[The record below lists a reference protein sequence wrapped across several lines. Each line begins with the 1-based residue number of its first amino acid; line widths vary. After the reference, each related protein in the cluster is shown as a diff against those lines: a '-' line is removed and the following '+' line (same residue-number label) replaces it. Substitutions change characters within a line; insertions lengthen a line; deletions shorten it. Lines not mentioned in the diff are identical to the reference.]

1 MSIGPELYQPSPNR
15 GVRYDDRIMSLPVL
29 DLRSDAVA
37 SELRH
42 ACEQDGFFYVAHHG
56 VPSKLLAE
64 VRARARAFFARPL
77 EEKLELHFEKAQKQ
91 RGYIPLRAESTDPN
105 AVGDEKEALDFTYP
119 IPPEGVSDAVA
130 HRMYGE
136 NLWPRTL
143 PGFRPAIESYLDEM
157 IRLGRRLFECI
168 AESLELPPNYFHDK
182 TDRPI
187 AQLRLLHYPPQE
199 RVDERYLGIGAHCD
213 YECFTILDPGDV
225 GGLQI
230 QGGAGEWTDVTPI
243 PDTFVVNLGEMLARW
258 TNDLFAAT
266 PHRVINRTGRERY
279 TIPFFFGT
287 NYDTMIE
294 CLPSCRSP
302 ERPPRYQAIQ
312 AGDYLAK
319 RLNEIYGSLPDA
331 GRLQS

>member
-1 MSIGPELYQPSPNR
+1 MSN
-15 GVRYDDRIMSLPVL
+15 
-29 DLRSDAVA
+29 
-37 SELRH
+37 
-42 ACEQDGFFYVAHHG
+42 
-56 VPSKLLAE
+56 
-64 VRARARAFFARPL
+64 
-77 EEKLELHFEKAQKQ
+77 
-91 RGYIPLRAESTDPN
+91 
-105 AVGDEKEALDFTYP
+105 
-119 IPPEGVSDAVA
+119 AVA

-199 RVDERYLGIGAHCD
+199 RVDERHLGIGAHCD
-213 YECFTILDPGDV
+213 YECFTILDPGEV

-230 QGGAGEWTDVTPI
+230 QGAAGEWTDVTPI

-258 TNDLFAAT
+258 TNDLFTAT

>member
-1 MSIGPELYQPSPNR
+1 MG
-15 GVRYDDRIMSLPVL
+15 
-29 DLRSDAVA
+29 
-37 SELRH
+37 
-42 ACEQDGFFYVAHHG
+42 
-56 VPSKLLAE
+56 
-64 VRARARAFFARPL
+64 
-77 EEKLELHFEKAQKQ
+77 
-91 RGYIPLRAESTDPN
+91 
-105 AVGDEKEALDFTYP
+105 
-119 IPPEGVSDAVA
+119 
-130 HRMYGE
+130 
-136 NLWPRTL
+136 TL
-143 PGFRPAIESYLDEM
+143 CHKP
-157 IRLGRRLFECI
+157 
-168 AESLELPPNYFHDK
+168 
-182 TDRPI
+182 
-187 AQLRLLHYPPQE
+187 
-199 RVDERYLGIGAHCD
+199 
-213 YECFTILDPGDV
+213 
-225 GGLQI
+225 
-230 QGGAGEWTDVTPI
+230 PI